1 MTNTF
6 KSSVLKKIL
15 IFLLI
20 LLPLSGSMKAFAADA
35 PKREFRGAWLHLI
48 GQSQWR
54 SKSPEQQREYIRDQF
69 DKLQEAGINAII
81 FQVRPTADAV
91 YISDIEPWS
100 QWLTG
105 SRGKAPSP
113 LWDPLEFAV
122 EEAHKRGMELHAWL
136 NPYRV
141 TSSANDVLPADH
153 ISKKH
158 PERFFRYDGKILFDP
173 AYQEN
178 RDYICR
184 IVDDILTRYDV
195 DGIHID
201 DYFYPYP
208 AAGKSIPDD
217 ASYAKFGKGMNRGD
231 WRRHNVDLLV
241 EQLHKTIKDRKPWV
255 RFGVSPFGIW
265 RNKKS
270 DPRGSDSNGLENY
283 DSLYADILLWAEKGW
298 VDYLSPQL
306 YWELDK
312 KVAPSRSLAKWW
324 SDNSSGVDIYIG
336 QDLRLT
342 MNTPDTRAGRKNE
355 LATKIEISRTLP
367 DVKGAIWFHGYWL
380 AENYK
385 GAREAMAL
393 DHYATLALPPVY
405 GDKNKAPRQVRDIR
419 IENKDGENFLVWEA
433 PQKKHSQESETDVV
447 KYAVYEFFSGETQ
460 DINDPQTIIA
470 ITPMRRVLLSDDK
483 GVTYAVTAI
492 DRMNRESEPIFLYNK

>member
-1 MTNTF
+1 MRNTRR
-6 KSSVLKKIL
+6 KHTLRKIL
-15 IFLLI
+15 FITMLL
-20 LLPLSGSMKAFAADA
+20 LACFVSARAADA

-48 GQSQWR
+48 GQTQWMN
-54 SKSPEQQREYIRDQF
+54 KTPEQQREYIRDQF
-69 DKLQEAGINAII
+69 DKLQEAGINAVI
-81 FQVRPTADAV
+81 FQVRPSADAA
-91 YISDIEPWS
+91 YKSGLEPWS

-105 SRGKAPSP
+105 KRGKAPSP
-113 LWDPLEFAV
+113 VWDPLEFAV

-141 TSSANDVLPADH
+141 TSSPKEILPENH
-153 ISKKH
+153 ISRKY

-178 RDYICR
+178 RDFICEV
-184 IVDDILTRYDV
+184 VDDILTRYDV

-208 AAGKSIPDD
+208 AGGKAIPDD
-217 ASYAKFGKGMNRGD
+217 SSYAKFGKGMNRGD
-231 WRRHNVDLLV
+231 WRRENVNLLI
-241 EQLHKTIKDRKPWV
+241 EQLHKTIKERKPWV

-283 DSLYADILLWAEKGW
+283 DSLYADILLWARKGW

-342 MNTPDTRAGRKNE
+342 MNTPDTRANRPNE

-380 AENYK
+380 TGNYK
-385 GAREAMAL
+385 GAHDAMAMN
-393 DHYATLALPPVY
+393 HYSSLALPPVY
-405 GDKNKAPRQVRDIR
+405 GDPAKSPRTIEDIKIEKRDGK
-419 IENKDGENFLVWEA
+419 EFLVWKA
-433 PQKKHSQESETDVV
+433 PGKHHKESESDVV
-447 KYAVYEFFSGETQ
+447 KYVVYEFFPGETQ

-470 ITPMRRVLLSDDK
+470 VTPLTRVLIPDDTE
-483 GVTYAVTAI
+483 GATFAVTAV
-492 DRMNRESEPIFLYNK
+492 DRMNRESDPIFLYDKSK